1 MRLSDV
7 KGERTLDVIAEIIEP
22 IANIAEDEVSTEIF
36 SRKKLPEGMTPKQF
50 ALQRIKR
57 SVPALIRNHKDE
69 IVTILCTIEGTSE
82 AEYKDSLNLAKLTK
96 DILDLLTDEEFMA
109 FFTSAQS
116 DSNNSSGYAS
126 ENTEEH

>member
-50 ALQRIKR
+50 ALRRIKR
-57 SVPALIRNHKDE
+57 SVPALIRNHKDD

-82 AEYKDSLNLAKLTK
+82 AECKESLNLAKLTK
-96 DILDLLTDEEFMA
+96 DFLDLLTDEEFIA
-109 FFTSAQS
+109 FFTSAQT
-116 DSNNSSGYAS
+116 DSANSSGAAP
-126 ENTEEH
+126 ENIVER